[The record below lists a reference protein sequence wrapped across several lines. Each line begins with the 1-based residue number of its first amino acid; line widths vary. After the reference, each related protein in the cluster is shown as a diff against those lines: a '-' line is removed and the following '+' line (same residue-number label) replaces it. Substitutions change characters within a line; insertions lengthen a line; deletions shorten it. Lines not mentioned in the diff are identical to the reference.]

1 MKKFVF
7 VLTALMLVVVQ
18 VAFIRSETIT
28 ENLFDNF
35 TTSSPNFRNGA
46 TKEAKFTINQP
57 YKITGIATVHWNEG
71 KGTPEYGKISLRS
84 SDGKV
89 YGPWQTKAYPGK
101 TTAEK
106 VFWISEP
113 NEVIKAGSYTIIDS
127 DPATWSW
134 SDESEGVG
142 LAMVEGEKSSQSQA
156 VDGKKTIILQIG
168 NPKMIVNGA
177 SVYIDPGIGTCPAII
192 GGRTLLPIR
201 SVVETLGGRVGWDAK
216 TQTVSL
222 SLANVDI
229 QLVIGKTQAT
239 VSKTP
244 KTLDQAPVIVKG
256 RTLIPLRFV
265 SENLGC
271 QLDWKDSTKTITIRF
286 LGSLIS
292 IIDGGQVANTDGATL
307 IFGKNSVSGNI
318 SASIEKVAESAGDK
332 SAQYKVEILSGS
344 SGWFR
349 VGIPLSA
356 KFDKEKDNVQAL
368 KLNEDTGKWHR
379 FNQMANFDEKTGI
392 FTFTD
397 FLDDRPKPTQD
408 IIPMS
413 VTRALPGN
421 RGTYTVQIINNWTDS
436 GVTVRLPESNFR
448 ICYYRAGQGCF
459 VCLGDRVPSDSAW
472 DDVGSGVYPATN
484 VDHYIQDLDRAL
496 NDAYSHLI
504 DLNQNDMFQPLQVP
518 FTVWVQDCGANIQ
531 GVTPLGGG
539 YFNRLFISCNQIEN
553 YQQLKLVACHELIH
567 VFQGQYYSG
576 VRAQNDIWFVEAVAM
591 GLSTTVMA
599 TNQTESYNYYRGN
612 NTQIGYENYLRNNLY
627 ANDANSFYACGL
639 FVEWLMEEYGQ
650 EILLQIYESDAVTD
664 FYKIDAVFREDNS
677 SFAQEFFYYCR
688 YIQTHPQQ
696 GHRLNNE
703 IKASIRRYQN
713 SSQRIFGV
721 NTLFYT
727 FTDTLRSYSARM
739 TGYSVNQSI
748 AYPGLLVAE
757 SGGSN
762 KSIRTNSY
770 NFTSTTDSAYEAKD
784 ALEGTDY
791 LIPYSKTMT
800 VPYFGYTTAPGVR
813 SKNLE
818 QLFVNSLPYSDATVK
833 MNYYLLLEPRPTTLE
848 KGMIRWSYAQQAN
861 IPLDYIKGYNIV
873 VNGVRLS
880 GKTPLKPV
888 NGEMTFKHES
898 ILKTQ
903 ADVVRIQV
911 EDKFGNV
918 WPNDINVV
926 NETKVTF
933 DNYTENERQ
942 EKDANGNTF
951 KVIDVAFDIIITD
964 LPTGVKPEIIVNLGD
979 QTPQTKYTSFPIHIT
994 HTYPCSTNP
1003 FDDGYTLTVEV
1014 NNFSTGKKI
1023 ATGRLSVGCKI
1034 KLP

>member
-1 MKKFVF
+1 MKRI
-7 VLTALMLVVVQ
+7 ALMTTAMLLMVVQ
-18 VAFIRSETIT
+18 VSFIRSEST
-28 ENLFDNF
+28 EDKLFDNF
-35 TTSSPNFRNGA
+35 TTSSPNFKNGA
-46 TKEAKFTINQP
+46 TKEAKFTISQP
-57 YKITGIATVHWNEG
+57 YMITGLATIHWNDG
-71 KGTPEYGKISLRS
+71 KGTAEYGKVSLKN

-101 TTAEK
+101 STEEK
-106 VFWISEP
+106 LFWIAEP
-113 NEVIKAGSYTIIDS
+113 NEVIKAGTYTIVDS

-134 SDESEGVG
+134 SEESGGVG
-142 LAMVEGEKSSQSQA
+142 LAMVVGEKSGQTQPA
-156 VDGKKTIILQIG
+156 EGDKTIVLQIG
-168 NPKMIVNGA
+168 NPKMTVDGVPIE
-177 SVYIDPGIGTCPAII
+177 IDPGIGTCPAII
-192 GGRTLLPIR
+192 GGRTMLPIR
-201 SVVETLGGRVGWDAK
+201 SIIETLGGKVGWDSK

-239 VSKTP
+239 VSKIP

-256 RTLIPLRFV
+256 RTMIPLRFV

-271 QLDWKDSTKTITIRF
+271 QLDWNNSTKTVTIRF

-292 IIDGGQVANTDGATL
+292 VVDGGQVKNSDGAILT
-307 IFGKNSVSGNI
+307 FGKNSVSGNI
-318 SASIEKVAESAGDK
+318 SALIEKVAGPSGNK
-332 SAQYKVEILSGS
+332 TAQYKVEILPGS
-344 SGWFR
+344 FGSFS
-349 VGIPLSA
+349 VGIPLGVR
-356 KFDKEKDNVQAL
+356 FDKEKDNVQAL
-368 KLNEDTGKWHR
+368 KLNEDSGKWER

-397 FLDDRPKPTQD
+397 FLDDRLKPSQEIT
-408 IIPMS
+408 PMS
-413 VTRALPGN
+413 INRALPGN
-421 RGTYTVQIINNWTDS
+421 RRTYTVEIINNWTDS
-436 GVTVRLPESNFR
+436 GVTVQLPQSRFR

-472 DDVGSGVYPATN
+472 DEVGSGAYPATN
-484 VDHYIQDLDRAL
+484 VDHYIQDLDKAL
-496 NDAYSHLI
+496 NDAYSQLMDI
-504 DLNQNDMFQPLQVP
+504 NQGNMFRPLQLP

-567 VFQGQYYSG
+567 VFQGQYYG
-576 VRAQNDIWFVEAVAM
+576 GIRATNDMWFVEAVAM
-591 GLSTTVMA
+591 GLSTAVMV
-599 TNQTESYNYYRGN
+599 TNETESYNYYKGN
-612 NTQIGYENYLRNNLY
+612 NTQVGYENYLRNNLY
-627 ANDANSFYACGL
+627 ANDANSYYACGL

-650 EILLQIYESDAVTD
+650 DILLQIYESDAVTD
-664 FYKIDAVFREDNS
+664 FWKIDAVFREDNS
-677 SFAQEFFYYCR
+677 SFAQEFFNYCR
-688 YIQTHPQQ
+688 YIQTHPQG
-696 GHRLNNE
+696 GHRLNND

-713 SSQRIFGV
+713 SSQRIFLQ
-721 NTLFYT
+721 NMLFYT

-748 AYPGLLVAE
+748 TYPGMLVVE

-762 KSIRTNSY
+762 RSIRTNSY
-770 NFTSTTDSAYEAKD
+770 NFTSTTDSAYEGRD

-800 VPYFGYTTAPGVR
+800 VPYFGYTTAQGVR
-813 SKNLE
+813 SRNFE

-833 MNYYLLLEPRPTTLE
+833 MNYYLLLEPRPSTLQ

-861 IPLDYIKGYNIV
+861 IPIDYIKGYNII
-873 VNGVRLS
+873 VNGVKLS

-888 NGEMTFKHES
+888 NGEMTFRHEG

-911 EDKFGNV
+911 EDRFGNV
-918 WPNDINVV
+918 WPNDLTVV
-926 NETKVTF
+926 NETKVAF

-942 EKDANGNTF
+942 EKDANGNTH
-951 KVIDVAFDIIITD
+951 KVIDVAFDINITD
-964 LPTGVKPEIIVNLGD
+964 LPPGAKPEITVNLGD
-979 QTPQTKYTSFPIHIT
+979 ETPQTRYTSYPIHIA

-1014 NNFSTGKKI
+1014 NNLSTGKKI
-1023 ATGRLSVGCKI
+1023 ATGRLSIGCKI